1 MRQITHK
8 GFKYGKKNFNLT
20 NYHMDCIHWRS
31 FNCTAQCRY
40 PVVGGQV
47 DMKKGWSCGQ
57 HSQKCALKNGL
68 DPLSYSKDPKDDD
81 SDDDDKKPAAVEKT
95 YINITQEM
103 KTKTVELA
111 TSKLTTTPE
120 SIWGD
125 VVSWANCTYDG
136 LWYRIKE
143 QQVKDLV
150 RKSHKKLG
158 FGNAIS
164 TIENTPDYNKMTDQ
178 DRPYLHCSACFP
190 HPEKPDTNMRM
201 MIFANPYL
209 LGLLKGLV
217 DIFFLAGNVADMS
230 RHVGNDTTCRSN
242 FGPMGPCCRHKI

>member
-1 MRQITHK
+1 
-8 GFKYGKKNFNLT
+8 
-20 NYHMDCIHWRS
+20 
-31 FNCTAQCRY
+31 
-40 PVVGGQV
+40 
-47 DMKKGWSCGQ
+47 MKKGWSCGQ
-57 HSQKCALKNGL
+57 HSQKSALKNGL

-103 KTKTVELA
+103 KTKTAELA

-150 RKSHKKLG
+150 RKSRKKLG

-164 TIENTPDYNKMTDQ
+164 TIENTHDYNKMTDQ
-178 DRPYLHCSACFP
+178 DRPFLHCSACFP

-209 LGLLKGLV
+209 LGLLTGLV
-217 DIFFLAGNVADMS
+217 DIFIDATFSPCTPNPFYQCLIIMVYDSQTRCIHPSHLRINDSQGN
-230 RHVGNDTTCRSN
+230 RTLRTCVLPDQYANARENESQDL
-242 FGPMGPCCRHKI
+242 HK